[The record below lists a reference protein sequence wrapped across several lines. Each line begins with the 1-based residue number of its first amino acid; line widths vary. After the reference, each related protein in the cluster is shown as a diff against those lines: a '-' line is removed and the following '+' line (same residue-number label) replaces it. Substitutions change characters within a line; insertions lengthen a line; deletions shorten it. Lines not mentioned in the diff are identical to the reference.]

1 MLDLFECIFFLNFIF
16 VGTSD
21 RKWYEHTWQISVTGY
36 VALTRISN
44 FIQI

>member
-1 MLDLFECIFFLNFIF
+1 MKKNIYNKSFIF

-21 RKWYEHTWQISVTGY
+21 RKFYEHTWQISVTGY

-44 FIQI
+44 VIQI